1 MLTELKN
8 KNHNY
13 MIHQKVPLR
22 HILEH
27 TLFCPFFCFDVII
40 DLIHIRVDVNRVK
53 ITEIQSIFLDKSN
66 IPVIGTVSHGLTGL

>member
-8 KNHNY
+8 KNLIP
-13 MIHQKVPLR
+13 MIQQKIPLR
-22 HILEH
+22 HIPGQALI
-27 TLFCPFFCFDVII
+27 FPFFCFEVII
-40 DLIHIRVDVNRVK
+40 DLIHIRVDVDRVK

>member
-27 TLFCPFFCFDVII
+27 TLFCPCFCFDVII
-40 DLIHIRVDVNRVK
+40 DLIHILVDVDRVK
-53 ITEIQSIFLDKSN
+53 ITEI
-66 IPVIGTVSHGLTGL
+66 